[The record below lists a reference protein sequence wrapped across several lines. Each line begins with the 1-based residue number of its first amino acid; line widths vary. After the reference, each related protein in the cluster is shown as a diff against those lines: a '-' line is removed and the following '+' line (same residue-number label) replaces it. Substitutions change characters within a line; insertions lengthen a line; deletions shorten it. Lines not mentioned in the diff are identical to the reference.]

1 MDVTFFVGVVCF
13 LAGII
18 VGVAAS
24 MFIALAARA
33 DKPDG
38 YRPDVPFDN
47 RGY

>member
-1 MDVTFFVGVVCF
+1 MDVVFFVGGVGF

-24 MFIALAARA
+24 MFIVLAARA

-47 RGY
+47 RSY